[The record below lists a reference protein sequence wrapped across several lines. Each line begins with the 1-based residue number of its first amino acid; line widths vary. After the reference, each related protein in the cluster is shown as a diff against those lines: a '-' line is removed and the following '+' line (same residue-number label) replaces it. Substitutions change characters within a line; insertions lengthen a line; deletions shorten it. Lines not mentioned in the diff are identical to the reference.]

1 MPSITEASTSFFR
14 KRRQEWRFMI
24 SASSTGA
31 ALSALTGGRLS
42 SGCLPGQPVF
52 SDAHVQFKRIQLV
65 RFSHS
70 FRDSLS
76 L

>member
-1 MPSITEASTSFFR
+1 
-14 KRRQEWRFMI
+14 MI

-52 SDAHVQFKRIQLV
+52 SDAHVQFKRKQLV
-65 RFSHS
+65 RFSHA

>member
-14 KRRQEWRFMI
+14 KRRQAEVQTVEDQVLQR
-24 SASSTGA
+24 
-31 ALSALTGGRLS
+31 
-42 SGCLPGQPVF
+42 LPGQPVF
-52 SDAHVQFKRIQLV
+52 SDAHVQFKRKQLV